1 MSSVINTNVSSLN
14 AQRNLSSSQTSLAT
28 SLQRLSSGMRINSA
42 KDDAAGLAIS
52 TRMSSQINGLNQA
65 SRNANDAISMTQTA
79 EGGLSTTTDML
90 QRMRDLAVQSANG
103 SNSSSDRAALQKE
116 VSQLAQEIN
125 RTASTTQFNGQN
137 ILDGSMGNVQFQV
150 GANANQTIGFSIAS
164 AKATDLGN
172 YKVGANSGA
181 GTISAAAGFDT
192 TASTPLTVQNNVKAQ
207 NLTISGNGKT
217 STAIPIT
224 DGEQANKIAASINAQ
239 SATTGVSATAKTD
252 ATLSGITAGSVS
264 FKLTGSNGA
273 TIDVSGTVSDT
284 NDLSSLAASINSQSA
299 STNVTAIAD
308 SNGKL
313 KLTNSDGSDVK
324 IQATAGMNGATIKGD
339 ASSSAVTF
347 NSTATGTKVDTTV
360 VGGTL
365 SFKSSSGF
373 TVSTDGGTAGTDKS
387 LFATK
392 LNSGSLSKVSDID
405 VSSASGAN
413 DALDIID
420 AALQSV
426 NDSRAALGALQNRF
440 SSTISNLQTSSENM
454 SASRSRIQDADFA
467 AESANMTRNQVLQQA
482 GTAMLAQ
489 ANQLPNSVMSLLRG

>member
-14 AQRNLSSSQTSLAT
+14 AQRNLNSSQTSLAT

-65 SRNANDAISMTQTA
+65 TRNANDAISMTQTA

-172 YKVGANSGA
+172 FSVSSN
-181 GTISAAAGFDT
+181 SAAGSISEAKAGAATGVADPNKV
-192 TASTPLTVQNNVKAQ
+192 TAQT
-207 NLTISGNGKT
+207 LTIGGNGTSKT
-217 STAIPIT
+217 VAVAAGATA
-224 DGEQANKIAASINAQ
+224 QAIAASINSNTA
-239 SATTGVSATAKTD
+239 STGVAATAKTE
-252 ATLSGITAGSVS
+252 ASLSGFAAGSVS
-264 FKLTGSNGA
+264 FKLSGSNGS
-273 TIDVSGTVSDT
+273 TIDVTGTISNT
-284 NDLSSLAASINSQSA
+284 NDVSSLAASINSQSA
-299 STNVTAIAD
+299 ATNITAVAD
-308 SNGKL
+308 SSGKL
-313 KLTNSDGSDVK
+313 KLTNMDGADIK
-324 IQATAGMNGATIKGD
+324 IVGTSGTGTVSVTGGTGTTPVSLAAPGTAGD
-339 ASSSAVTF
+339 AVT
-347 NSTATGTKVDTTV
+347 
-360 VGGTL
+360 VGGSL
-365 SFKSSSGF
+365 SFKSSNGF
-373 TVSTDGGTAGTDKS
+373 TISTNASGAGSTSLLSTSTAMST
-387 LFATK
+387 
-392 LNSGSLSKVSDID
+392 LSSVAKID
-405 VSSASGAN
+405 VSSADGAN
-413 DALDIID
+413 DALSVID
-420 AALQSV
+420 SALQSI
-426 NDSRAALGALQNRF
+426 NDNRAALGALQNRF